1 MKMSKVTITTNE
13 EKKDM
18 VHCLCCG
25 NVFTPTKEMRYTA
38 RDAKPARQALFTQLG
53 ETKEYDA
60 FDCPGCGC
68 QIIVG
73 ERLRSVDEAVF
84 ALGDIDEV
92 HKDGK
97 EVEED
102 ASGSDQSRDA
112 SEENNESE

>member
-1 MKMSKVTITTNE
+1 MEMSKVTITVNN
-13 EKKDM
+13 EKKDV

-38 RDAKPARQALFTQLG
+38 RNAKPARQALFTQLG

-73 ERLRSVDEAVF
+73 ERLRPVDEAVF

-92 HKDGK
+92 HECRK
-97 EVEED
+97 EDNED
-102 ASGSDQSRDA
+102 ASG
-112 SEENNESE
+112 ENENDTVCEDDE